1 MTVTAIDI
9 EEVKASV
16 DAVLQALQKE
26 LRDLN
31 HQVRIPLFSTVY
43 TGLII

>member
-16 DAVLQALQKE
+16 DAALQSLQKE
-26 LRDLN
+26 LRELN
-31 HQVRIPLFSTVY
+31 HQVWILLHLAFCSHV
-43 TGLII
+43 